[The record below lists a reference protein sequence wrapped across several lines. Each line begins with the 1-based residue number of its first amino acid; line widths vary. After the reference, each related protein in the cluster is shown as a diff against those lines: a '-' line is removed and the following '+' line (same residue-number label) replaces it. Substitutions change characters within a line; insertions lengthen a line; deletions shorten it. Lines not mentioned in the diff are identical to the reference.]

1 MAKAPSDRFQSAEEM
16 AQALEAANANATYR
30 LASSQPINPGFQGA
44 APADSL
50 TSPSLNRQSMYG
62 QPSQVNPQGVASAYG
77 PQPAFS
83 STPAYGS
90 SARVPNPS
98 DAGMAVSRIGPA
110 RPRQP
115 ISYITPGAVFLLAPR
130 LHLPTTGLPP
140 LSTRTAAISP
150 T

>member
-90 SARVPNPS
+90 SARVTNPS
-98 DAGMAVSRIGPA
+98 GAGMAGSGI
-110 RPRQP
+110 RPPVRPPP
-115 ISYITPGAVFLLAPR
+115 INYIITGAVLL
-130 LHLPTTGLPP
+130 
-140 LSTRTAAISP
+140 
-150 T
+150 

>member
-1 MAKAPSDRFQSAEEM
+1 MAKAPSARFKSAEEM
-16 AQALEAANANATYR
+16 AQALEAANATAPYR

-90 SARVPNPS
+90 SARVTNPS
-98 DAGMAVSRIGPA
+98 GAGMAGSRI
-110 RPRQP
+110 RPPVRRQP
-115 ISYITPGAVFLLAPR
+115 LSHIIAGVGLLQAPV
-130 LHLPTTGLPP
+130 
-140 LSTRTAAISP
+140 
-150 T
+150 